1 MNANRDHQTKWSKS
15 EKDEY
20 HVILHMWNLKYD
32 TNDSIYET
40 ASQMQRKIGGCQGRE
55 DWGGMEWEVGV
66 IRYKLLYIEWIN
78 NKVLLY
84 TTENYIQ

>member
-1 MNANRDHQTKWSKS
+1 MIQMNLSMKQKQNHGRR
-15 EKDEY
+15 E
-20 HVILHMWNLKYD
+20 
-32 TNDSIYET
+32 ET
-40 ASQMQRKIGGCQGRE
+40 GDCQGEGFER
-55 DWGGMEWEVGV
+55 GMEWEVGV